1 MNLIVVSSLTCDEGL
16 YFRYISMMASQ
27 ELNYD
32 VLVEAE
38 KGDIDHYFNLLR
50 EKGWHDF
57 VTDFIQPEWRIEG
70 VRIDNELNYARTI
83 QVPQIKCETTLNILG
98 QLKQMREVIF

>member
-1 MNLIVVSSLTCDEGL
+1 MNLIVVSGLTCDEGL

-38 KGDIDHYFNLLR
+38 RGDIDHYFNLLR

-57 VTDFIQPEWRIEG
+57 VTDFVQPEWRIEG
-70 VRIDNELNYARTI
+70 VRIDDELNYARTI
-83 QVPQIKCETTLNILG
+83 KVNTISHENTLNLLGQIKGLRDI
-98 QLKQMREVIF
+98 K